1 MKRSV
6 LTALC
11 LLALVETGRP
21 ADLTDAETEARK
33 QALDVAGA
41 FSNDGFKIRDGHW
54 MGTIDKGKTALLQVN
69 LYSGNRYWFSV
80 GATDGARKLAVTVFD
95 ETGAPVAG
103 DPYENGARAA
113 IGIETKVSGS
123 YYVRVQEVD
132 GTPSTFCLLYS
143 YQ

>member
-1 MKRSV
+1 MKRTV

-11 LLALVETGRP
+11 VLAFVQTGRP
-21 ADLTDAETEARK
+21 ADMTDAETEARK

-54 MGTIDKGKTALLQVN
+54 MGTLDKGKSSVLQVN

-80 GATDGARKLAVTVFD
+80 GATDGAKKLAVTVFD
-95 ETGAPVAG
+95 ETGAPISG
-103 DPYENGARAA
+103 DPYGNGARAA
-113 IGIETKVSGS
+113 FGIEPKASGS

-132 GTPSTFCLLYS
+132 GTPATFCLLYS